1 MMTLECFNDAL
12 KLALDMLYYK
22 DQYLISNRMNK
33 HVSELSISHKLGHYL
48 ALLIDKYDVDCEYNR
63 NLADPKSEEANNLIR
78 PDIIVHKRGSNDDNF
93 VIIEIKP
100 WWNDNTEKDVKKLY
114 EMTKQDGQFR
124 YCFGFSILIDKN
136 RGSVITK
143 IIENGKIKYDDIQI

>member
-12 KLALDMLYYK
+12 KIALDMLFYK
-22 DQYLISNRMNK
+22 DQYLIYNETNM

-48 ALLIDKYDVDCEYNR
+48 ALLIDEYDVDCEYNR
-63 NLADPKSEEANNLIR
+63 NLTDPKTNKANHLIR

-100 WWNDNTEKDVKKLY
+100 WWNDDTNKDVKKLY

-124 YCFGFSILIDKN
+124 YYFGFSIVIN
-136 RGSVITK
+136 RNRDSVITK
-143 IIENGKIKYDDIQI
+143 IIENGEIKYDDIQI